1 MKSPRD
7 LKAVAVEYGN
17 KSAPSVVAKASG
29 LQAQH
34 MIDHALD
41 AEKPVIHD
49 QGLID
54 AMDGLELNEEIPEE
68 LYFSVAVV
76 LSWVF
81 WLRGETPNKA

>member
-7 LKAVAVEYGN
+7 LKAVAVEYGK

-29 LQAQH
+29 LQAQQ
-34 MIDHALD
+34 MVDHALD
-41 AEKPVIHD
+41 SEKTVIHD
-49 QGLID
+49 PGLID
-54 AMDGLELNEEIPEE
+54 AMDGLELNDEIPEE

-81 WLRGETPNKA
+81 WLRGETPK

>member
-29 LQAQH
+29 IEAEQ

-41 AEKPVIHD
+41 AEKRVIKD
-49 QGLID
+49 PGLIE
-54 AMDGLELNEEIPEE
+54 AMDGLELNEEIPQE

>member
-1 MKSPRD
+1 MKTPRD

-29 LQAQH
+29 LEAQQ

-49 QGLID
+49 PGLIE

-81 WLRGETPNKA
+81 WLRGEVPE

>member
-7 LKAVAVEYGN
+7 RKAVAVEYGK
-17 KSAPSVVAKASG
+17 KSAPSVIAKVSG
-29 LQAQH
+29 QEAKQ
-34 MIDHALD
+34 MIDLALE

-49 QGLID
+49 PGLVA
-54 AMDGLELNEEIPEE
+54 AMDGLDLNDEIPEE

-81 WLRGETPNKA
+81 WLRGESPK

>member
-1 MKSPRD
+1 MKIPRD

-29 LQAQH
+29 LEAKQI
-34 MIDHALD
+34 IDHALGE
-41 AEKPVIHD
+41 EKPVIRD
-49 QGLID
+49 PGLID

-81 WLRGETPNKA
+81 WLRGETPK

>member
-1 MKSPRD
+1 MKTPRD

-29 LQAQH
+29 PEAQQ
-34 MIDHALD
+34 MIEHALD
-41 AEKPVIHD
+41 QEKPVIHD
-49 QGLID
+49 PGLIE
-54 AMDGLELNEEIPEE
+54 AIDGLELNEEIPEE

-81 WLRGETPNKA
+81 WLRGETPK

>member
-29 LQAQH
+29 LDAQL

-41 AEKPVIHD
+41 SEKPIIHD
-49 QGLID
+49 PGLIK

-81 WLRGETPNKA
+81 WLRGESPK

>member
-29 LQAQH
+29 LEAKQ
-34 MIDHALD
+34 MVDHALD
-41 AEKPVIHD
+41 TEKPVIQD
-49 QGLID
+49 PGLIE

-81 WLRGETPNKA
+81 WLRGETPK

>member
-29 LQAQH
+29 LDAQL

-41 AEKPVIHD
+41 SEKPVIHD
-49 QGLID
+49 PGLIK

-81 WLRGETPNKA
+81 WLRGESPK

>member
-29 LQAQH
+29 KDAQR

-41 AEKPVIHD
+41 SEKPVIHD
-49 QGLID
+49 PGLIK

-81 WLRGETPNKA
+81 WLRGESPK

>member
-1 MKSPRD
+1 
-7 LKAVAVEYGN
+7 
-17 KSAPSVVAKASG
+17 
-29 LQAQH
+29 
-34 MIDHALD
+34 MIDHAFD

-49 QGLID
+49 PGLID

-81 WLRGETPNKA
+81 WLRGETPK

>member
-17 KSAPSVVAKASG
+17 KAAPSVVAKASG
-29 LQAQH
+29 LEAQQ

-49 QGLID
+49 PGLIE

-81 WLRGETPNKA
+81 WLRGETPK

>member
-1 MKSPRD
+1 MKTPRD

-29 LQAQH
+29 LEAQE

-41 AEKPVIHD
+41 EEKPVIHD
-49 QGLID
+49 PGLIE
-54 AMDGLELNEEIPEE
+54 AMEGLELNEEIPEE

-81 WLRGETPNKA
+81 WLRGEVPK